1 MSAVHSTETNS
12 RYELKSELARVCL
25 PSNSRDPNRR
35 LAWVNSLCLFF
46 LLIGVVGAKNGVA
59 IIHRPPPIEQAIPA
73 IIEPTPPPP
82 VKIEAQNTPEPA
94 DPDKP
99 APQVVVV
106 VPDMPNINFSVPT
119 IGTLLAPVGQAQAPP
134 SEPLRPRVTRQN
146 TVTTIAGTGSGGE
159 RPQPEYSQQAIELGE
174 QGTVLLEM
182 TAAAN
187 GTITEISVKQSSG
200 YPLLDRS
207 TLIFVKRHWILPAG
221 VAGRVYQ
228 APIRFLLAPP

>member
-159 RPQPEYSQQAIELGE
+159 RPQPEYSQQA
-174 QGTVLLEM
+174 
-182 TAAAN
+182 N
-187 GTITEISVKQSSG
+187 GTITELSVKQSSG